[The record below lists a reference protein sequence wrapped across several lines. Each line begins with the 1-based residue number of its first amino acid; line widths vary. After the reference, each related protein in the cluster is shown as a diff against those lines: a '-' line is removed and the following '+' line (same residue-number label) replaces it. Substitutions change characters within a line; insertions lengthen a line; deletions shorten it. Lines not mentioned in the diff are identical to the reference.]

1 MFLNIKTFLLILNI
15 LGNLEKQFNNK
26 RPCASLDGHVG
37 IGGDPVDNT
46 SLNVAHTN
54 DIPNSYALRVYKS
67 LNFSGQVGDPSYALK
82 VNFEPDYTW
91 EHLYAISGCAYRG
104 DWPAPQD
111 GRTIGVMGTAGNASC
126 GWNYGVYGRLLGY
139 SPQYMGGAAI
149 FATIPGRDEINVNG
163 TWAGYFRGN
172 VKVEDVLV
180 VNTTSYTSDITLK
193 KDISELENNTLDKL
207 MQLNP
212 IRYRLKSPLELNLIG
227 PEVTDTLSTPLS
239 LTDRE
244 AEIYNRERFGLSAQ
258 EVEKLFPEIVIEGD
272 DGFLGVNYIE
282 LIPIL
287 IEALKDQQR
296 QINDLHYTLIADG
309 RAIDT
314 KRMILTD

>member
-1 MFLNIKTFLLILNI
+1 M
-15 LGNLEKQFNNK
+15 
-26 RPCASLDGHVG
+26 
-37 IGGDPVDNT
+37 
-46 SLNVAHTN
+46 
-54 DIPNSYALRVYKS
+54 
-67 LNFSGQVGDPSYALK
+67 
-82 VNFEPDYTW
+82 
-91 EHLYAISGCAYRG
+91 
-104 DWPAPQD
+104 
-111 GRTIGVMGTAGNASC
+111 
-126 GWNYGVYGRLLGY
+126 
-139 SPQYMGGAAI
+139 
-149 FATIPGRDEINVNG
+149 
-163 TWAGYFRGN
+163 
-172 VKVEDVLV
+172 EDVLV

-258 EVEKLFPEIVIEGD
+258 EVQKQFPEIVIEGD

-296 QINDLHYTLIADG
+296 QINDLQNNGGQAGFNIKSLNEVTSGTASADDDILQNTTLYQNSPNPFNQVTTIRFVIPEKVNRAMLYIYNMQGVQIQSHKISDRGHSSLEIQGAVLKPGMYLYTLIADG